1 MTDMWLWPDLNV
13 TILFMTCNVIKEVHM
28 YIILQEKFLQNFKH
42 EVILFYFEQLIILK
56 IRKVHENVK
65 QKICIKLLIFQIF

>member
-1 MTDMWLWPDLNV
+1 M
-13 TILFMTCNVIKEVHM
+13 
-28 YIILQEKFLQNFKH
+28 LQEKFLQNFKH

-65 QKICIKLLIFQIF
+65 QKICIVIYFSNFLIYKFNYSRISFS

>member
-1 MTDMWLWPDLNV
+1 M
-13 TILFMTCNVIKEVHM
+13 F
-28 YIILQEKFLQNFKH
+28 QEKFLQKFKH

-65 QKICIKLLIFQIF
+65 QKICIKLFIFQIF